1 MFLLTENAMGHH
13 HHDHAAE
20 TTSGRRLFITMML
33 NFLITAVEIVGGVMS
48 GSLSLLS
55 DALHNFSDGLAIII
69 SYIALRL
76 KKKPKSPQYTFG
88 LKRAEILAATINSA
102 VLIAISLF
110 LFAEVYHRFSEPH
123 AIAGGLMM
131 TVAGIGLAANVIGTL
146 LLKKGAAG
154 SLNIRSAYLH
164 LLSDAV
170 SSVAVILGGAAIYYW
185 DIYWIDPV
193 LTVLISLY
201 ILKESFGILRES
213 VNVIMMGSPEN
224 VDLREIKK
232 TVEAVD
238 GVNNLHHVHLWRLN
252 EHDIF
257 MEGHVD
263 VRDMPVSSAS
273 LILRELEKELHE
285 RFQISHLT
293 LQFECNHCSA
303 QNMV

>member
-1 MFLLTENAMGHH
+1 MGHH

-33 NFLITAVEIVGGVMS
+33 NFLITAVEIAGGVMS

-55 DALHNFSDGLAIII
+55 DALHNFSDGLAIVI

-285 RFQISHLT
+285 RFEINHLT

>member
-1 MFLLTENAMGHH
+1 MRHH
-13 HHDHAAE
+13 HHDHTAE

-33 NFLITAVEIVGGVMS
+33 NFLITAVEIAGGVMS

-224 VDLREIKK
+224 VDLQEIKK

>member
-1 MFLLTENAMGHH
+1 MGHH
-13 HHDHAAE
+13 HHDHTAE

-33 NFLITAVEIVGGVMS
+33 NFLITAVEIAGGVMS

-76 KKKPKSPQYTFG
+76 KKKPKSPRYTFG

-224 VDLREIKK
+224 VDLQEIKK

-273 LILRELEKELHE
+273 LILRKLEKELHE

>member
-1 MFLLTENAMGHH
+1 MGHH
-13 HHDHAAE
+13 HHDHTAE

-33 NFLITAVEIVGGVMS
+33 NFLITAAEIAGGVMS

-224 VDLREIKK
+224 VDLLEIKK

>member
-1 MFLLTENAMGHH
+1 MGHH
-13 HHDHAAE
+13 HHDHTAE

-33 NFLITAVEIVGGVMS
+33 NFLITAVEIAGGVMS

-76 KKKPKSPQYTFG
+76 KKKPKSPRYTFG

-131 TVAGIGLAANVIGTL
+131 TVAGIGLAANVIGTM
-146 LLKKGAAG
+146 LLKKGATG

-224 VDLREIKK
+224 VDLQEIKK

>member
-1 MFLLTENAMGHH
+1 MGHH

-33 NFLITAVEIVGGVMS
+33 NFLITAAEIAGGVMS

-76 KKKPKSPQYTFG
+76 KKKPKSPRYTFG

>member
-1 MFLLTENAMGHH
+1 MGHH

-33 NFLITAVEIVGGVMS
+33 NFLITAAEIAGGVMS

-273 LILRELEKELHE
+273 LILRELEKELHG

>member
-1 MFLLTENAMGHH
+1 MGHH
-13 HHDHAAE
+13 HHDHTAE

-33 NFLITAVEIVGGVMS
+33 NFLITAVEIAGGVMS

-224 VDLREIKK
+224 VDLQEIKK

>member
-1 MFLLTENAMGHH
+1 MGHH

-55 DALHNFSDGLAIII
+55 DALHNFSDGLAIVI

-285 RFQISHLT
+285 RFEINHLT

>member
-1 MFLLTENAMGHH
+1 MGHH

-33 NFLITAVEIVGGVMS
+33 NFLITAAEIAGGVMS

>member
-1 MFLLTENAMGHH
+1 MGHH
-13 HHDHAAE
+13 HHDHTAE

-55 DALHNFSDGLAIII
+55 DALHNFSDGLAIVI

-285 RFQISHLT
+285 RFEINHLT